1 MPPGLASSSRIEAPP
16 LDSEVDEDEAFRRVL
31 ALSAAEHAIAA
42 ECVMDAKH
50 AAAAVVGASDIAPP
64 PRGRGRGR
72 GRGRQ
77 AATQAAAA
85 LAGLVAVPAAMQAP
99 ISEQAKTTRL
109 RAVAAELL
117 RPLVDEGLVELDT
130 LVESSLSIDDDAEL
144 VEYLTSFLG
153 DGATA
158 VASEICLRRRCQ

>member
-1 MPPGLASSSRIEAPP
+1 M
-16 LDSEVDEDEAFRRVL
+16 
-31 ALSAAEHAIAA
+31 
-42 ECVMDAKH
+42 
-50 AAAAVVGASDIAPP
+50 
-64 PRGRGRGR
+64 
-72 GRGRQ
+72 
-77 AATQAAAA
+77 
-85 LAGLVAVPAAMQAP
+85 
-99 ISEQAKTTRL
+99 

-158 VASEICLRRRCQ
+158 VASDICLRRRCQ